1 MLGADIGDQTW
12 NLSAGMNHASTPS
25 PHIPPQDIFRK
36 QNTGIH
42 FDGRHIQGQF
52 LKLFGE
58 LGFGFFFVTSWT
70 HESFPWQL
78 AAGVSMIDG

>member
-58 LGFGFFFVTSWT
+58 LGFGISSLPHGLMNLSLGSW
-70 HESFPWQL
+70 QQ
-78 AAGVSMIDG
+78 V